1 MLDLNHSI
9 CRLAISKF
17 YADKRTTLIDRL
29 VAQLNDS
36 PKISNEALSYKI
48 DKVLDL
54 QNLNF
59 KLERRLSS
67 FYNQLNEQFIKFFE
81 KLPFWEGLN
90 SDNEPLNQ
98 EQKDF
103 FRKQIQKL
111 PEEAV
116 IVYRK
121 QYFTLANTFP
131 DFFIWSNQKEHRWLE
146 RQIDVGF
153 CHMAELLRQNHSF
166 AEQAKNDATD
176 TMERYR
182 VKYANYLQGPII
194 DHSAGFDTDGDRKSV
209 V

>member
-1 MLDLNHSI
+1 MMSKKDTTFDIQEQVASMLDLNHSI

-90 SDNEPLNQ
+90 SD
-98 EQKDF
+98 KIG
-103 FRKQIQKL
+103 R
-111 PEEAV
+111 AHV
-116 IVYRK
+116 
-121 QYFTLANTFP
+121 
-131 DFFIWSNQKEHRWLE
+131 
-146 RQIDVGF
+146 
-153 CHMAELLRQNHSF
+153 
-166 AEQAKNDATD
+166 
-176 TMERYR
+176 
-182 VKYANYLQGPII
+182 
-194 DHSAGFDTDGDRKSV
+194 
-209 V
+209 